1 MPLSRARVRDAHA
14 RAESGRPPPC
24 VHAHRAPLFATGGQ
38 RHGGCWQ
45 RARALP
51 SHSSARCCAM
61 GGSSRCASAH
71 VHGLQRHPRAGLG
84 PAIGAGAGRAV
95 CVLRRGARLAAPC
108 PAPRGRTALLTTR
121 GVTPADF
128 REHKELDLGDCVDH
142 PTPSCGLPF
151 VQNTTRPPLH
161 ERLLLA
167 TARRD
172 IQNKYRWFK
181 RAQRRGAQRPSRSR
195 AGTMRAARR

>member
-1 MPLSRARVRDAHA
+1 MRMHA
-14 RAESGRPPPC
+14 RRAGGRPPPC

-38 RHGGCWQ
+38 CHGGCWQ

-121 GVTPADF
+121 AVPRAMIYGNTKSWTTEDLYKKGIVWTTPPPF
-128 REHKELDLGDCVDH
+128 VI
-142 PTPSCGLPF
+142 LPF
-151 VQNTTRPPLH
+151 VQTPPDPPFTSGCSLQP
-161 ERLLLA
+161 LA
-167 TARRD
+167 AH
-172 IQNKYRWFK
+172 
-181 RAQRRGAQRPSRSR
+181 
-195 AGTMRAARR
+195 